1 MKFARSIFSGRC
13 PEPPKTKLAARHL
26 VEKICLHYERLRTGG
41 TMTERTLDGF
51 RIEYNVIAANLTDFI
66 RKNEINLSLQEI
78 RDDTHHIIF
87 AVAIPIHAYISGL
100 GLLLKEALKLN
111 IYETNNRLKH
121 ETLSET
127 QRNVISTLLCQ
138 IGWHGLSKMS
148 RLGFFLMFKKLRMYK
163 Y

>member
-1 MKFARSIFSGRC
+1 MKFARSIFGGRC

-51 RIEYNVIAANLTDFI
+51 RIEYNVEATNLTDFI
-66 RKNEINLSLQEI
+66 QQNGISLSLQEI
-78 RDDTHHIIF
+78 RDDTRHSIF

-100 GLLLKEALKLN
+100 GLLLNEALKLN
-111 IYETNNRLKH
+111 IYETNDRLKH

-138 IGWHGLSKMS
+138 IGWHGLSKFV
-148 RLGFFLMFKKLRMYK
+148 RIWFFYINVQKVSNV
-163 Y
+163 